1 MRVYVAVLLSCV
13 AATPLLSQQE
23 FQPPRDQAVTPRFR
37 LGLFG
42 FGVQGGI
49 DFTGDE
55 QLVLG
60 TAVDLGDLYTDRL
73 RMRATGELGRGG
85 DGDTYVING
94 ELVYRFVA
102 DTILAVPYVGAG
114 VALFSQEAC
123 DSAPG
128 CPGLWLQFALGF
140 EIKIRE
146 PISWLLEYHSEDA
159 FRRHRLLF
167 GLTTRRVR

>member
-1 MRVYVAVLLSCV
+1 MRVYLALLLSSL

-23 FQPPRDQAVTPRFR
+23 FQPPRGQAVIPRFR

-42 FGVQGGI
+42 FGVHGGI
-49 DFTGDE
+49 DFTGDD

-73 RMRATGELGRGG
+73 RMRASGELGRGG

-102 DTILAVPYVGAG
+102 DSILAVPYVGAG
-114 VALFSQEAC
+114 FALFSQEDC

-146 PISWLLEYHSEDA
+146 PVSWLLEYHSEDA
-159 FRRHRLLF
+159 FRRHRLLV